1 MIFRKVADF
10 LDKIARQNNESETMS
25 DSN

>member
-1 MIFRKVADF
+1 MIFKKVADF
-10 LDKIARQNNESETMS
+10 LDESARQNNESETMS